1 VEKARANV
9 MTYQEFQQSIQY
21 LVFFYANQEF
31 ENNMNNPDRMA
42 VWFSYLQPYMTT
54 IPINVLCKYYCDHN
68 EFPPRSPYD
77 LLNSMEN
84 AVKDYFPDAQT
95 AWKMLNDDSFKP
107 EDDSLITR
115 TIMIACRKT
124 RRGKYAMFEQFKQE
138 YDKEREKVFANYKRA
153 VQDMQTQK
161 AIPELS
167 NIRKLIRGIE
177 DD

>member
-1 VEKARANV
+1 

-68 EFPPRSPYD
+68 EYPPRSPYD

-95 AWKMLNDDSFKP
+95 AWKMLKDDSFKP

-115 TIMIACRKT
+115 TIMLACRKT

>member
-1 VEKARANV
+1 

-95 AWKMLNDDSFKP
+95 AWKMLKDDSFKP

-115 TIMIACRKT
+115 TIMIANRKT
-124 RRGKYAMFEQFKQE
+124 RRGIYAMFEQFKQE

>member
-1 VEKARANV
+1 

-68 EFPPRSPYD
+68 ERPPRSPYD

-95 AWKMLNDDSFKP
+95 AWKMLNDNSFKQ
-107 EDDSLITR
+107 EDESLITR
-115 TIMIACRKT
+115 TIMIACRKN